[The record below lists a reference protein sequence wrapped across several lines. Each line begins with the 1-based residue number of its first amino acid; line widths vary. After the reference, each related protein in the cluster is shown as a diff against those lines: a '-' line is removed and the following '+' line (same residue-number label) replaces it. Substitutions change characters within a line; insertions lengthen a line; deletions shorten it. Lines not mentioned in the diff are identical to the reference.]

1 MLTPIEI
8 KGISFK
14 SGMGYAKKQVD
25 DFVEDI
31 YDNYE
36 QLYKENL
43 ELKDKLST
51 LNEGIQYYKT
61 IEKTLQKAL
70 VLAEKTASETKE
82 AAVLKGESIEK
93 NARMKANM
101 ILSDAKNE
109 LNHLHLQTVSLAQ
122 QYEKYKS
129 QMKQIVTS
137 QLELI
142 ESSSFQID
150 FSGLDAFLQLNDP
163 SFDKSLDESFTK
175 TENLEDQDSDLE
187 LKEGIKEE
195 KEENMDVDQTPAFV
209 TKDIAKSLNN
219 ILKGI
224 KNDEEQTRV
233 VEQPKIKE
241 ESEQPEEIKV
251 QLNKSEEKEIV
262 GKVRERKIF
271 KGDLFST
278 QDSLEANGVVKRNLL
293 SNNKDEENED
303 DDPFEFIDNE

>member
-51 LNEGIQYYKT
+51 LSEGIQYYKT

-129 QMKQIVTS
+129 QIKQIVTS

-150 FSGLDAFLQLNDP
+150 FSGLDAFSQINDP
-163 SFDKSLDESFTK
+163 IFSS
-175 TENLEDQDSDLE
+175 
-187 LKEGIKEE
+187 EE
-195 KEENMDVDQTPAFV
+195 KAEVDSTLQENQQDHEEEELNLLEESTNPSV
-209 TKDIAKSLNN
+209 TKDIAKSLNH

-224 KNDEEQTRV
+224 KSEE
-233 VEQPKIKE
+233 VEKEKQNKPKIKKE
-241 ESEQPEEIKV
+241 ESK
-251 QLNKSEEKEIV
+251 NEKKESV
-262 GKVRERKIF
+262 VKVRERKIF
-271 KGDLFST
+271 KGDLEL
-278 QDSLEANGVVKRNLL
+278 DSKEETIVKSHVMGND
-293 SNNKDEENED
+293 KDEENED